1 MHLYFKKLHQ
11 WNVKWNKNRKNDN
24 HQRVRYIIRFKH
36 VSYYIANSMKA
47 APQKYILYYPSVI
60 NKIPITLYFRFVSFS
75 KVPLA
80 HLMIFFFLG
89 NLLLS
94 TLHCFYSLLWFFSC
108 QEGAKENGIDFID
121 QKKIYNKNLV
131 ISHYYTIT
139 YTYSSNE

>member
-1 MHLYFKKLHQ
+1 
-11 WNVKWNKNRKNDN
+11 
-24 HQRVRYIIRFKH
+24 
-36 VSYYIANSMKA
+36 MKA

-89 NLLLS
+89 NLLLFI
-94 TLHCFYSLLWFFSC
+94 LHCFHSLLPFYSC

-121 QKKIYNKNLV
+121 QKKIYNKKSGDFPLLHV
-131 ISHYYTIT
+131 SFQRIDFLSKIIMI
-139 YTYSSNE
+139 